1 MFTVFGHLT
10 IKYMNQIFNKNN
22 LVKFDMTN
30 PLNLRE
36 KLNLGFN
43 FFISL
48 LMFLYCLN
56 TVTIQLTKIQL
67 LKDN

>member
-1 MFTVFGHLT
+1 
-10 IKYMNQIFNKNN
+10 MNQIFNKNN

-56 TVTIQLTKIQL
+56 AVTIQLTKIQL